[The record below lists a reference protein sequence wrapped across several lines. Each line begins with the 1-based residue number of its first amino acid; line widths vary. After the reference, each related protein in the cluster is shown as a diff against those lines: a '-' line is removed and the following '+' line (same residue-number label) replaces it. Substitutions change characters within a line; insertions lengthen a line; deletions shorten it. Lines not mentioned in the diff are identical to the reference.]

1 MKHFYA
7 SMIALSFVGI
17 LFLLFNPNNSIL
29 KHKPQHKVDEFFEHW
44 TLGNEFE
51 NPKLLNT
58 GKILKV
64 GKDNYFLHEI
74 DCLVIKYNL
83 NPRNTTESISYF
95 DERYKIVTLE
105 QMLNDLQKECNLK

>member
-58 GKILKV
+58 GKIL
-64 GKDNYFLHEI
+64 
-74 DCLVIKYNL
+74 